1 MSSQLPDYKKTYFPY
16 PDLDRIHGQ
25 PTIHQ
30 LVKVFKQLKQNA
42 ASVSTSLAGG
52 QHGFLPLVL
61 TEEQW
66 RNIPNSV
73 AFDRPANPGPFQPR
87 QGRATNAEIALDKA
101 RWEARK
107 QEYNTCQYLE
117 ATLRNQ
123 LEAAFDYEVLDGLR
137 DRVTN
142 TVQTSI
148 PNIINYLFE
157 EYGELSPDQ
166 LFEKE
171 DEVKNFVY
179 DPNQPVSVVFNEIIN
194 LQDLFELTGSTLNES
209 TMVRLGYVILNRARI
224 FKEYLLSWNN
234 KRIEQQTWMNFQ
246 THFCKAYRDL
256 KKVNA
261 FQIKDSTLNHAA
273 IIDDLKSHQ
282 EETMMQMADTLKNS
296 IYHTINHISEE
307 TDKTDNTKKVSA
319 NAATTN
325 TLKQEIQ
332 ELREMIK
339 MLVEDKKQKPSK
351 LQKKP
356 RQYCW
361 THGWCAHNGTQCQ
374 SKAVGHQDTAT
385 LTNRMGGSDK
395 NCPSK

>member
-1 MSSQLPDYKKTYFPY
+1 MAPQPLDYKKTYFPY

-30 LVKVFKQLKQNA
+30 LVKVFKQLKTNA
-42 ASVSTSLAGG
+42 ASVPTSLAGG

-101 RWEARK
+101 RWEERK
-107 QEYNTCQYLE
+107 QEYNTCQHLE

-148 PNIINYLFE
+148 PNVINYLFE

-166 LFEKE
+166 LFQKE

-209 TMVRLGYVILNRARI
+209 TMVRLGYAILNRAEI
-224 FKEYLLSWNN
+224 FKDYLLSWNN
-234 KRIEQQTWMNFQ
+234 KRIEQQNWINFQ
-246 THFCKAYRDL
+246 AHFRKAYRDL

-261 FQIKDSTLNHAA
+261 LQIQDSTLNHAA
-273 IIDDLKSHQ
+273 IVNDLKSHQ
-282 EETMMQMADTLKNS
+282 EETMIQMADTLKNS
-296 IYHTINHISEE
+296 IYQTINHISEE
-307 TDKTDNTKKVSA
+307 PNDAAENGQKISA

-332 ELREMIK
+332 ELRDMIK
-339 MLVEDKKQKPSK
+339 MLVENKNQKPTK
-351 LQKKP
+351 LQKK
-356 RQYCW
+356 
-361 THGWCAHNGTQCQ
+361 T
-374 SKAVGHQDTAT
+374 
-385 LTNRMGGSDK
+385 
-395 NCPSK
+395 